1 MPVREIAPRALAEEL
16 KRAADERPIL
26 LDVRTAEE
34 LRLAS
39 IGGAVH
45 VPMNELPAR
54 LDELREEWAGRAVV
68 VLCHSGVRSWHA
80 AAFLDSVGIPAAS
93 LAGGIDRWSVEVDP
107 RVPRY

>member
-1 MPVREIAPRALAEEL
+1 VPVREITPRALAEEL
-16 KRAADERPIL
+16 KRPGEERPIL
-26 LDVRTAEE
+26 LDVRSADE

-45 VPMNELPAR
+45 IPMNELPAR
-54 LDELREEWAGRAVV
+54 LDELREVWAGRAVV

-80 AAFLDSVGIPAAS
+80 AAFLDSAGIPAAS

>member
-16 KRAADERPIL
+16 KRTADERPIL

-80 AAFLDSVGIPAAS
+80 AAFLDAVGIPAAS